1 MICGTEI
8 ELGSEMVTR
17 REKEMDKDVK
27 NRRGRRVATSDRER
41 DERSEELIRDEMR
54 MKRGNTNGDGQRE
67 TNGDRHRD
75 RDGHAD
81 GEMENF

>member
-8 ELGSEMVTR
+8 EQGSEMVTR

-41 DERSEELIRDEMR
+41 DERSEE
-54 MKRGNTNGDGQRE
+54 TRE
-67 TNGDRHRD
+67 R
-75 RDGHAD
+75 
-81 GEMENF
+81 